1 MKTNAKWYEKVWKA
15 IKDVFAWIAKAVKVA
30 FNWFISVFNSWH
42 KLAEI
47 ALAVFAWNWLALPF
61 IDKIGAFILFGVL
74 ALLVFDIAKEK

>member
-1 MKTNAKWYEKVWKA
+1 MATNTKWYEKVWKVIKEIFEGLLKFFVAVLHYFFA
-15 IKDVFAWIAKAVKVA
+15 I
-30 FNWFISVFNSWH
+30 FNSWH
-42 KLAEI
+42 KLAAI